1 MTLPPGCV
9 QSYLVLFLR
18 RSPGACKVQEAEA
31 GREQAVTGLVDLA
44 CRQRHSNPSVLAGQP
59 KSTAKGETM
68 PVQIKNSWGE
78 SSWTNLVKLQKHV
91 LSTWSVGVG
100 VHVQVKVRFRSR
112 QVGSGGSVDD
122 VQCVPSC
129 SPHGFLVRP
138 VRVSSTPTHPSDAV
152 AAHAACALC
161 LTQP

>member
-31 GREQAVTGLVDLA
+31 GREQAVTRLVDLA

-68 PVQIKNSWGE
+68 PVQIKNRWWEKFPNQSGEAAEARTVHLVGWSWSAYSGQGQIQVTSGRFWGE
-78 SSWTNLVKLQKHV
+78 
-91 LSTWSVGVG
+91 
-100 VHVQVKVRFRSR
+100 
-112 QVGSGGSVDD
+112 
-122 VQCVPSC
+122 
-129 SPHGFLVRP
+129 
-138 VRVSSTPTHPSDAV
+138 
-152 AAHAACALC
+152 C
-161 LTQP
+161 L